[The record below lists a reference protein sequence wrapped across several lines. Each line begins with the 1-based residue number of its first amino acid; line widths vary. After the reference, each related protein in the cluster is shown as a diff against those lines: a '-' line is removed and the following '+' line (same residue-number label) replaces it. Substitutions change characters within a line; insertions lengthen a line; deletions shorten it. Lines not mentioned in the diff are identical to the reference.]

1 MPGKI
6 MTNWQP
12 LGSILR
18 WGFGLMSWPRDRTG
32 NDERNNVL
40 HPMSDIVIAPE
51 MVPGGGRT
59 PTRLP
64 SADFESAASAS
75 SAIVGFL

>member
-51 MVPGGGRT
+51 MVPGRGANPHEVALGG
-59 PTRLP
+59 
-64 SADFESAASAS
+64 F
-75 SAIVGFL
+75 